1 MELTLSGLHWT
12 TCLVY
17 LDDIIIFSRTVEEHL
32 ERLREV
38 LERLKDAGL
47 KLKPSKCHLLRKSV
61 GYLGHVI
68 SEHGVETDPEKTAS
82 VANWSTPTDVKDLR
96 QFLGLASYY
105 RRFVKNFSQIAAPL
119 FQLTQKG
126 KNWCWNQDCEQAFVT
141 LKDKL
146 TTAPVLKFPSFDHE
160 FILDADASAKG
171 LGAVLSQQINGSE
184 QVVGYASCTLTK
196 AERQYCATRKEMLAL
211 VWGIRHFRPYLY
223 GRCFKARTD
232 HNSLRWLKNFR
243 EPEGQV
249 ARWLEILAEF
259 DFDILHRPGKQHG
272 NADSLSRGHCQ
283 QCGTTLGFGTNVVV
297 ESTDNCWVPRWTTS
311 ELCDLQQ
318 ADPDIQQMAHWI
330 NEDTVPE
337 RYPQNVSHHL
347 QTLWTQRHFLVLH
360 NQVLYRRWEDV
371 PGGGHDK

>member
-1 MELTLSGLHWT
+1 M
-12 TCLVY
+12 
-17 LDDIIIFSRTVEEHL
+17 
-32 ERLREV
+32 
-38 LERLKDAGL
+38 
-47 KLKPSKCHLLRKSV
+47 
-61 GYLGHVI
+61 
-68 SEHGVETDPEKTAS
+68 
-82 VANWSTPTDVKDLR
+82 ANWSTPTDVKE
-96 QFLGLASYY
+96 FLGLASYY

-141 LKDKL
+141 LKHKL

-160 FILDADASAKG
+160 FILDTDASAKG

-184 QVVGYASCTLTK
+184 QVVGYASRTLTK

-223 GRCFKARTD
+223 GRCFKAWTD

-318 ADPDIQQMAHWI
+318 ADPDIQQMALWI

-337 RYPQNVSHHL
+337 SYPQNVSHHL
-347 QTLWTQRHFLVLH
+347 QTSFLQQATTIRSSSSISAICP
-360 NQVLYRRWEDV
+360 N
-371 PGGGHDK
+371 